1 MLFSSDPGPLSAPG
15 IPLPGQPPFFG
26 RLTQNKE
33 IFYIDIR
40 NSSSFHLPG
49 VSTDSP
55 VFSTCRP
62 LISADIL
69 LCPLKAVDNPVEKVE
84 NSFDITGFSTNFMV
98 TAHLRV

>member
-1 MLFSSDPGPLSAPG
+1 MQDIFCLEQTVPAC
-15 IPLPGQPPFFG
+15 PPFFEG
-26 RLTQNKE
+26 FTKNQE

-55 VFSTCRP
+55 VFSTSIP
-62 LISADIL
+62 LISAVIL
-69 LCPLKAVDNPVEKVE
+69 LFPLKAVDNPVEKVE

-98 TAHLRV
+98 TAHLQV